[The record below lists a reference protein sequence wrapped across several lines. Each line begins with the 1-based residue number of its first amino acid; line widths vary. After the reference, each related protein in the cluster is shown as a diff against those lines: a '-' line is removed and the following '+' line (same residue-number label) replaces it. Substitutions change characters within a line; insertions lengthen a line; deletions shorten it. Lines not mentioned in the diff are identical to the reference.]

1 MGFRTVRVPL
11 AEHDLIMLSGA
22 ADFPFPPPCPE
33 LEERPTMAK
42 AKSTMAADEG
52 YCVKCKA
59 KRKISNAQQVKMANG
74 RPALKGVC
82 PVCGTGMFKIL
93 PPAK

>member
-1 MGFRTVRVPL
+1 
-11 AEHDLIMLSGA
+11 
-22 ADFPFPPPCPE
+22 
-33 LEERPTMAK
+33 MAK
-42 AKSTMAADEG
+42 GGKSPMAADEG

-59 KRKISNAQQVKMANG
+59 KRKISNGQQVKMANG

-93 PPAK
+93 PPSKA

>member
-1 MGFRTVRVPL
+1 
-11 AEHDLIMLSGA
+11 
-22 ADFPFPPPCPE
+22 
-33 LEERPTMAK
+33 MAP
-42 AKSTMAADEG
+42 DEG

-59 KRKISNAQQVKMANG
+59 KRKISNPNQVKMANG

-93 PPAK
+93 PPK